1 MKRQTPQ
8 KLLTSLALTLLAAPA
23 FAAEEGPFFSLRNSE
38 FVVGIA
44 FLCFIGIVIYTGVPK
59 RIGTMLDDRA
69 QMIKNDLDE
78 ARLLR
83 EQAKALLATYEAK
96 QREVA
101 EQSARIVAT
110 ARTEAQAAANQ
121 AKIDLQASIARRLA
135 AAGEQIESTV
145 KSAERAVRDQ
155 AIAVSV
161 AVAGDVLRRQM
172 TADQAAAA
180 IDASIAQVAAKLH

>member
-1 MKRQTPQ
+1 MKNLMY
-8 KLLTSLALTLLAAPA
+8 KLMASAALTLIAAPA
-23 FAAEEGPFFSLRNSE
+23 FAAEEGPFFSLRNAE

-44 FLCFIGIVIYTGVPK
+44 FIAFIGVLIYMGVPK
-59 RIGTMLDDRA
+59 KVGNMLDDRA
-69 QMIKNDLDE
+69 NAIKNSLDE

-83 EQAKALLATYEAK
+83 EEAKALLASYEAK

-110 ARTEAQAAANQ
+110 AKTEAEAAAKQ
-121 AKIDLQASIARRLA
+121 AKADLQASIARRMA
-135 AAGEQIESTV
+135 AAGEQLESTV
-145 KSAERAVRDQ
+145 KAAERAVRDQ
-155 AIAVSV
+155 AISVSV
-161 AVAGDVLRRQM
+161 AVAADVLARQM